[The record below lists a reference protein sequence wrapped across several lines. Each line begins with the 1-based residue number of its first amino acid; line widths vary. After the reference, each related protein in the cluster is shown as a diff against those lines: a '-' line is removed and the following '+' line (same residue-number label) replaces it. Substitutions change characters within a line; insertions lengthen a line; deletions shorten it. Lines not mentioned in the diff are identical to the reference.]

1 MNTND
6 TNRLRV
12 VVVGGGI
19 AGLAAAAVLRQRHD
33 VTVYER
39 EPASAPERG
48 AGIGL
53 GPNGSKMLKRAFQ
66 FCPGDLKATVCA
78 GSRTYDKEGNLL
90 RETTG
95 TAEPFGGEW
104 LLMHWTDLREELLRL
119 ATGDA
124 AKLGIS
130 GPPATVVDGA
140 EVEEVDVDMGTV
152 WLRDGS
158 EVDADVIITL
168 TIPAGAD
175 GIHSFV
181 RQAIVGEPPRFR
193 STGVSLYRFTFP
205 LDKARE
211 ILKGYPPAIDPANG
225 GFFSIMAVD
234 DQTNRNIVF
243 YPCRDLTAL
252 NVIARIPDSMLSD
265 ESLTSWNAEGTSE
278 EMLDHFFDFAPWVLE
293 IMKHAEVVHLYKVK
307 DMDPLPTYTR
317 GRAVVVGDAAH
328 PMTPFQDQAATQ
340 AIEDAEGLRLLL
352 HEGVDA
358 DNVSRALR
366 TWDSVRCP
374 RASQVQRNSR
384 YVTDMSAQAQLDRM
398 RLNWTYRGIHAA
410 LRNR

>member
-1 MNTND
+1 MNIND

-39 EPASAPERG
+39 EPASAPEHG

-53 GPNGSKMLKRAFQ
+53 GPNGSRMLRRAFQ

-95 TAEPFGGEW
+95 VAEPFGSEW
-104 LLMHWTDLREELLRL
+104 LLMHRTDLRDELLRL

-140 EVEEVDVDMGTV
+140 EVKEVDVEGGTV
-152 WLRDGS
+152 LLQDGR
-158 EVDADVIITL
+158 EVDADIIV
-168 TIPAGAD
+168 GAD
-175 GIHSFV
+175 GIHSFI
-181 RQAIVGEPPRFR
+181 RQAVVGEPPRFL

-205 LDKARE
+205 LERARE

-225 GFFSIMAVD
+225 GFFSIMAAD
-234 DQTNRNIVF
+234 DETKRSVVF

-252 NVIARIPDSMLSD
+252 HVAARIPDSMLSAD
-265 ESLTSWNAEGTSE
+265 SVTSWHVEGSSE
-278 EMLDHFFDFAPWVLE
+278 EMLDHFFDFAPWILE
-293 IMKHAEVVHLYKVK
+293 IMNVHLYKVK
-307 DMDPLPTYTR
+307 DIDPLPTYTR
-317 GRAVVVGDAAH
+317 GRAVLVGDAAH
-328 PMTPFQDQAATQ
+328 PMTPFQDQGATQ

-358 DNVSRALR
+358 GDVGRTLR
-366 TWDSVRCP
+366 TWDSVRRP
-374 RASQVQRNSR
+374 RASQVQQNSR
-384 YVTDMSAQAQLDRM
+384 HVTDMPAQAQLDRM
-398 RLNWTYRGIHAA
+398 RLNWTYSGIHAA